1 MINSYLSFNFDYK
14 TSKLKLVA
22 KQVDNKN
29 NFLLNNI
36 NLKILI
42 LRHHET
48 EKQTLWFLVFLKIT
62 YLKNSDLA
70 TFTHI
75 APNLLFESSLS
86 RVKNE
91 IVIVMTCQANQL
103 LFKTLQ
109 IYVMSFIQGTF
120 LLLKDTKINYY
131 WQLKIISDGTYRKI
145 NARKSCKTKI
155 CII

>member
-1 MINSYLSFNFDYK
+1 M
-14 TSKLKLVA
+14 
-22 KQVDNKN
+22 
-29 NFLLNNI
+29 
-36 NLKILI
+36 KILN
-42 LRHHET
+42 LRQHET
-48 EKQTLWFLVFLKIT
+48 EKQTVWFFVFLKIT
-62 YLKNSDLA
+62 YFKNSNLA

-91 IVIVMTCQANQL
+91 IVIVMICKANQL

-109 IYVMSFIQGTF
+109 IYVISFIQGTF

-131 WQLKIISDGTYRKI
+131 WQLKVNSDGTNRKI
-145 NARKSCKTKI
+145 NARKSCKTKF